1 MLGPGALHCRERT
14 RWLKPVPMN
23 TTMKSHTL
31 PAVAALLVA
40 TLTPI
45 HAATKARPETAAK
58 PETAQPGALTTEE
71 RDRLSA
77 ARKAAADN
85 PEVQAAYEQ
94 AKADKAAARKAYL
107 DFKSTRERAAS
118 SEEAWRKLHD
128 TALAK
133 ADPAA
138 TALVE
143 KEKAAFRARMAASRP
158 ESKKGSHPAVKVA
171 EDDGDDAGSE
181 EPQG

>member
-1 MLGPGALHCRERT
+1 MRGALQCRERPG
-14 RWLKPVPMN
+14 WLKPVPMN
-23 TTMKSHTL
+23 STMKPHTL
-31 PAVAALLVA
+31 TVLAALLA
-40 TLTPI
+40 ASFTPMP
-45 HAATKARPETAAK
+45 AATKAAPKPEAATAASS
-58 PETAQPGALTTEE
+58 LTDEE
-71 RDRLSA
+71 RARLTA
-77 ARKAAADN
+77 ARKVAADN
-85 PEVQAAYEQ
+85 PEVLAAHEQ

-128 TALAK
+128 AALAK

-138 TALVE
+138 AALVE
-143 KEKAAFRARMAASRP
+143 KEKAAFRARMQAGRP
-158 ESKKGSHPAVKVA
+158 ESKKGAHPVVKVA

>member
-1 MLGPGALHCRERT
+1 MLGALQCRERA

-23 TTMKSHTL
+23 PTMKPHTL
-31 PAVAALLVA
+31 TVVAALLA
-40 TLTPI
+40 STLTPI
-45 HAATKARPETAAK
+45 HAATKVAANAD
-58 PETAQPGALTTEE
+58 PAAASAPALTEEE
-71 RDRLSA
+71 RGRLTA
-77 ARKAAADN
+77 ARKVAADT

-94 AKADKAAARKAYL
+94 AKSDKAAARKAYL

-118 SEEAWRKLHD
+118 SEESWRKLHD
-128 TALAK
+128 AALAK

-138 TALVE
+138 AALVE
-143 KEKAAFRARMAASRP
+143 KEKAAFRARMQASRP
-158 ESKKGSHPAVKVA
+158 EAKKGAHPAVKVA

>member
-1 MLGPGALHCRERT
+1 MSPTWGRLQCRAARG
-14 RWLKPVPMN
+14 WLKPVPMN
-23 TTMKSHTL
+23 PTMKTHTL
-31 PAVAALLVA
+31 TVVAAFLAA
-40 TLTPI
+40 TFTPM
-45 HAATKARPETAAK
+45 HAATKAATK
-58 PETAQPGALTTEE
+58 PEVATAQPSALSAEE

-77 ARKAAADN
+77 ARKVASDT

-107 DFKSTRERAAS
+107 DYKSTRERAAS

-128 TALAK
+128 AALAK

-138 TALVE
+138 APLIE
-143 KEKAAFRARMAASRP
+143 KEKAAFRARMLASRP
-158 ESKKGSHPAVKVA
+158 ESKKGSRPAVKVA